1 MLNRKEPPLFKVDC
15 LNAQFPCQLRFAV
28 KLQSSKPHGSLLLV
42 DTMLWMEIYWT
53 GDPAECSTLRS
64 VVTTAIGSCA
74 DPLAYHLSALKCK
87 PGTLCKLNHH
97 AQRDMPLVHVALVT
111 VNKRKEV
118 KVSCTIQDLPPVELS
133 KMFQPWMEGF
143 GESLYFYTICLNLN
157 FIYLEKE
164 DFNKD
169 NNSTTILQEQPKLG

>member
-1 MLNRKEPPLFKVDC
+1 MALLNRKECPFFTLEC
-15 LNAQFPCQLRFAV
+15 LNPQFPCQLRFAV
-28 KLQSSKPHGSLLLV
+28 KLQSSNPRGSLLLV

-64 VVTTAIGSCA
+64 LVTAAIDSCA
-74 DPLAYHLSALKCK
+74 EPLAYHPSALKCD
-87 PGTLCKLNHH
+87 PGTLCNLKHQ
-97 AQRDMPLVHVALVT
+97 AQQDMPPVHVALVT

-143 GESLYFYTICLNLN
+143 GESFYFKNLLLYSIFYIFREGKC
-157 FIYLEKE
+157 
-164 DFNKD
+164 
-169 NNSTTILQEQPKLG
+169 